1 MVKRFIRKD
10 ANKKKRISGT
20 GWRKPKGIT
29 NKKRLNR
36 KGHSPNVRPGYRSP
50 ITERNFVNGLE
61 IVYVNTLSALKGV
74 DPKSECV
81 VIGRVGKQKK
91 LDLINEA
98 KNLKLKIVNLDT
110 SKFENNVKEFF
121 DERAKMS
128 KEKLEAQKKRDEEL
142 KKKEA
147 KAIDD
152 KKQAEKKEEVKELSD
167 EEKQKLEKIEKDKIL
182 TKK

>member
-1 MVKRFIRKD
+1 MVKDFIRKD

-36 KGHSPNVRPGYRSP
+36 KGHSANVRPGYRSP
-50 ITERNFVNGLE
+50 VGERNFVNGLE
-61 IVYVNTLSALKGV
+61 IVYVNTLSALKNV
-74 DPKSECV
+74 NPKSQCV

-91 LDLINEA
+91 LDLISEA
-98 KNLKLKIVNLDT
+98 KKLKLSIVNLDVD
-110 SKFENNVKEFF
+110 KFEKNVKEFF
-121 DERAKMS
+121 DERIKAS
-128 KEKLEAQKKRDEEL
+128 KEKLEAQKKREEEL

-147 KAIDD
+147 KDKDD
-152 KKQAEKKEEVKELSD
+152 KKKEAEAKEEKELSD